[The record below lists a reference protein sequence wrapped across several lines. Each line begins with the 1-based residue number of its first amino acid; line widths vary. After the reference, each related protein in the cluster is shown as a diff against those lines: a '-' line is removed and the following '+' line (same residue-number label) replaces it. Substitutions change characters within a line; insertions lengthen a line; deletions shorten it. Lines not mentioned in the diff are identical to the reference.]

1 MNEMKSL
8 WVWVC
13 LFTWVT
19 VRAIRLEVVEDLPA
33 EEFLPVLQR
42 LITRQGTPK
51 EIILDDASQF
61 KLAKPTA
68 SIAWETTIHDPTMQS
83 YIDEERFKGNFIVKL
98 LSWMGGFYKRLLGNS
113 KNGFTQV
120 NWKDMFNHVIA
131 TDISG
136 RD

>member
-19 VRAIRLEVVEDLPA
+19 VRAIHLEVVEDLPA

-61 KLAKPTA
+61 KLAKPTT
-68 SIAWETTIHDPTMQS
+68 SITWETNIHDPTMQS

-113 KNGFTQV
+113 KNGFTKV
-120 NWKDMFNHVIA
+120 NWKDMFNHVTA